1 MNDPVLDSNLPPLDL
16 LSTAPAINITALKEH
31 ALRCSAKYRA
41 GKFTRVGQDF
51 IDEVLT
57 DVECLIREIRGKYK
71 TLHEPLEPDDRK
83 NGNFVKGALMEKIG
97 EELHRAIGRMIQ
109 NKVQKQP
116 TVGVTLGRTR

>member
-1 MNDPVLDSNLPPLDL
+1 MSLDWDTEDFPGGFQGPASNA
-16 LSTAPAINITALKEH
+16 APAINITALKEH

-57 DVECLIREIRGKYK
+57 DVECLVREIRGKYK
-71 TLHEPLEPDDRK
+71 TRHEPLEPS
-83 NGNFVKGALMEKIG
+83 GCFVKGALLEKI
-97 EELHRAIGRMIQ
+97 EAELDRAIGRKIQ
-109 NKVQKQP
+109 NKVQCQP